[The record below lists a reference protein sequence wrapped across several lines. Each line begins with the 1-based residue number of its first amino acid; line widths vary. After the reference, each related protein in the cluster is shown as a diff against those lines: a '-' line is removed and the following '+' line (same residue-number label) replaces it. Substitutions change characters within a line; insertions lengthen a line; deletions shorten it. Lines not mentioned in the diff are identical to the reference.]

1 MAEEPHILGLALG
14 GGAFRGTAHLGV
26 LKALEEEGL
35 TPGFL
40 CGTSAGAMAAAFYAF
55 GMAPEDI
62 RNIARNLRWLK
73 ATNFTFSKLGLLS
86 NNEIG
91 NFIEKY
97 LGDVLI
103 EDSSIPLAIV
113 AADISTGEKVVFK
126 TGSLATAIM
135 ASTCIPGVF
144 MPTQV
149 DGRMLVDGA
158 IVENV
163 PIKVLKEMGA
173 RVCVGVDLGS
183 GGYRQPE
190 SLVEVLLNAFSIAI
204 DRTIHHQSDKA
215 DVIIKPSL
223 AGYSLTD
230 SGNSIKLYAEGY
242 RSGIMAL
249 DEINLLVEK
258 AGPSSLEVLEQK
270 FRSWLEA

>member
-1 MAEEPHILGLALG
+1 MAEDPHTLGLALG

-26 LKALEEEGL
+26 LKALEEERL
-35 TPGFL
+35 RPGFL

-55 GMAPEDI
+55 GMAPEEI

-91 NFIEKY
+91 KFIEKY
-97 LGDVLI
+97 LGEVQI

-144 MPTQV
+144 MPAQIN
-149 DGRMLVDGA
+149 GRMLVD
-158 IVENV
+158 NV
-163 PIKVLKEMGA
+163 PIKVLQEMGA
-173 RVCVGVDLGS
+173 KVCVGVDLGS

-190 SLVEVLLNAFSIAI
+190 SMVEVLLNAFSIAI
-204 DRTIHHQSDKA
+204 DRTIDNQGEKA

-249 DEINLLVEK
+249 DEIKLLVEK

-270 FRSWLEA
+270 FRSWLDT

>member
-1 MAEEPHILGLALG
+1 MEEDPHNLGLALG

-26 LKALEEEGL
+26 LKALEEENL
-35 TPGFL
+35 RPCAL

-55 GMAPEDI
+55 GMPPEEI
-62 RNIARNLRWLK
+62 RNVARNLRWLK
-73 ATNFTFSKLGLLS
+73 ATNLTFSKLGLLS

-91 NFIEKY
+91 KFIEKY

-103 EDSSIPLAIV
+103 EDSTIPLAIV

-126 TGSLATAIM
+126 TGSLSTAIM

-149 DGRMLVDGA
+149 DGKMLVDGA

-163 PIKVLKEMGA
+163 PVSVVKEMGA
-173 RVCVGVDLGS
+173 KVCVGVDLGS

-190 SLVEVLLNAFSIAI
+190 TLVEVLLNAFSIAI
-204 DRTIHHQSDKA
+204 DRSIHHQGDLA

-230 SGNSIKLYAEGY
+230 SGNSMKLYAEGY

-249 DEINLLVEK
+249 DEIKLLVEK

-270 FRSWLEA
+270 FKSWLDS

>member
-1 MAEEPHILGLALG
+1 MKEEPRTLGLALG

-35 TPGFL
+35 RPGFL
-40 CGTSAGAMAAAFYAF
+40 CGTSAGAMAAAFYSF
-55 GMAPEDI
+55 GMAPEEI

-73 ATNFTFSKLGLLS
+73 VTNLTFSKLGLLS

-91 NFIEKY
+91 KFIEKY

-126 TGSLATAIM
+126 TGSLADAIM

-144 MPTQV
+144 MPAQIN
-149 DGRMLVDGA
+149 GRMLVDGA

-163 PIKVLKEMGA
+163 PVKVLKDMGA
-173 RVCVGVDLGS
+173 KVCIGVDLGS

-204 DRTIHHQSDKA
+204 DRTIHHQRDQA
-215 DVIIKPSL
+215 DLIIKPSL

-242 RSGIMAL
+242 RSGIMVL
-249 DEINLLVEK
+249 DEIKILLDK
-258 AGPSSLEVLEQK
+258 AGPSSLEVLEHK
-270 FRSWLEA
+270 FRSWLET

>member
-1 MAEEPHILGLALG
+1 MKDNPQILGLALG
-14 GGAFRGTAHLGV
+14 GGACRGTAHLGV

-35 TPGFL
+35 RPGFL

-55 GMAPEDI
+55 GMPPEEI
-62 RNIARNLRWLK
+62 RNVARNLRWLK

-91 NFIEKY
+91 KFVEKY
-97 LGDVLI
+97 LGEVVI
-103 EDSSIPLAIV
+103 ENSSIPLAIV
-113 AADISTGEKVVFK
+113 AADISSGEKVVFK

-135 ASTCIPGVF
+135 SSTCIPGVF
-144 MPTQV
+144 MPAQV
-149 DGRMLVDGA
+149 KGRMLVDGA

-163 PIKVLKEMGA
+163 PVTVLKEMGA
-173 RVCVGVDLGS
+173 KVCVGVDLGS

-190 SLVEVLLNAFSIAI
+190 SLVEVVLNAFSIAI
-204 DRTIHHQSDKA
+204 DRTIHNTSDQA
-215 DVIIKPSL
+215 DVIIRPSL

-249 DEINLLVEK
+249 DEIRELVEK

-270 FRSWLEA
+270 FRIWLES

>member
-1 MAEEPHILGLALG
+1 
-14 GGAFRGTAHLGV
+14 
-26 LKALEEEGL
+26 LEEERL
-35 TPGFL
+35 RPGFL

-55 GMAPEDI
+55 GMAPEEI

-91 NFIEKY
+91 KFIEKY
-97 LGDVLI
+97 LGEVQI

-163 PIKVLKEMGA
+163 PIKVLQEMGA
-173 RVCVGVDLGS
+173 KVCVGVDLGS

-190 SLVEVLLNAFSIAI
+190 SMVEVLLNAFSIAI
-204 DRTIHHQSDKA
+204 DRTIHNQGEKA

-249 DEINLLVEK
+249 DEIKLLVEK

-270 FRSWLEA
+270 FRSWLDT

>member
-1 MAEEPHILGLALG
+1 MAEDPHTLGLALG

-35 TPGFL
+35 RPGFL

-55 GMAPEDI
+55 GMAPEEI
-62 RNIARNLRWLK
+62 RNVARNLRWLK

-91 NFIEKY
+91 KFIEKY
-97 LGDVLI
+97 LGEVLI

-163 PIKVLKEMGA
+163 PIKVL
-173 RVCVGVDLGS
+173 
-183 GGYRQPE
+183 
-190 SLVEVLLNAFSIAI
+190 LNAFSIAI
-204 DRTIHHQSDKA
+204 DRTIHHQGEKA

-249 DEINLLVEK
+249 DEIKLLVEK

-270 FRSWLEA
+270 FRSWLET

>member
-1 MAEEPHILGLALG
+1 
-14 GGAFRGTAHLGV
+14 

-35 TPGFL
+35 RPGFL
-40 CGTSAGAMAAAFYAF
+40 CGTSAGAMAAAFYSF
-55 GMAPEDI
+55 GMAPEEI

-73 ATNFTFSKLGLLS
+73 VTNLTFSKLGLLS

-91 NFIEKY
+91 KFIEKY

-126 TGSLATAIM
+126 TGSLADAIM

-144 MPTQV
+144 MPAQIN
-149 DGRMLVDGA
+149 GRMLVDGA

-163 PIKVLKEMGA
+163 PVKVLKDMGA
-173 RVCVGVDLGS
+173 KVCIGVDLGS

-190 SLVEVLLNAFSIAI
+190 SMVEVLLNAFSIAI
-204 DRTIHHQSDKA
+204 DRTIHHQRDQA
-215 DVIIKPSL
+215 DLIIKPSL

-242 RSGIMAL
+242 RSGIMVL
-249 DEINLLVEK
+249 DEIKILLDK
-258 AGPSSLEVLEQK
+258 AGPSSLEVLEHK
-270 FRSWLEA
+270 FRSWLET

>member
-1 MAEEPHILGLALG
+1 
-14 GGAFRGTAHLGV
+14 
-26 LKALEEEGL
+26 
-35 TPGFL
+35 
-40 CGTSAGAMAAAFYAF
+40 
-55 GMAPEDI
+55 MAPEEI

-73 ATNFTFSKLGLLS
+73 ATNLTFSKLGLLS

-91 NFIEKY
+91 KFIEKY

-126 TGSLATAIM
+126 TGSLADAIM

-144 MPTQV
+144 MPAQV
-149 DGRMLVDGA
+149 NGRMLVDGA

-163 PIKVLKEMGA
+163 PVKVLKEMGA
-173 RVCVGVDLGS
+173 KVRVGVDLGS

-204 DRTIHHQSDKA
+204 DRTIHHQREQA
-215 DVIIKPSL
+215 DLIIKPSL

-249 DEINLLVEK
+249 DEIKILVEK

-270 FRSWLEA
+270 FRSWLET

>member
-1 MAEEPHILGLALG
+1 MGEDPNILGFALG

-26 LKALEEEGL
+26 LKALEEGGFR
-35 TPGFL
+35 PGFL

-55 GMAPEDI
+55 GMAPEEI

-91 NFIEKY
+91 KFIEKY
-97 LGDVLI
+97 LGEVKI
-103 EDSSIPLAIV
+103 ENSSIPLAIV

-126 TGSLATAIM
+126 TGRLATAIM

-144 MPTQV
+144 MPTNV

-158 IVENV
+158 FVENV
-163 PIKVLKEMGA
+163 PVKVLLEMGA
-173 RVCVGVDLGS
+173 KVCVGGDLGS
-183 GGYRQPE
+183 GGYRRPK
-190 SLVEVLLNAFSIAI
+190 SVVDVLLNAFSIAI
-204 DRTIHHQSDKA
+204 DRTIHHQSEKA

-223 AGYSLTD
+223 SGYSLTD

-242 RSGIMAL
+242 RSGVMAL
-249 DEINLLVEK
+249 DKIKLVVEK
-258 AGPSSLEVLEQK
+258 AEPSSLQVLEKK
-270 FRSWLEA
+270 FRNWIET

>member
-1 MAEEPHILGLALG
+1 MAADSHFLGLALG

-26 LKALEEEGL
+26 LKALEEGGL
-35 TPGFL
+35 RPGFL

-55 GMAPEDI
+55 GMAPEEI
-62 RNIARNLRWLK
+62 RSIARNLRWLK

-91 NFIEKY
+91 KFIEKY
-97 LGDVLI
+97 LGEVQI
-103 EDSSIPLAIV
+103 ENSSIPLAIV

-135 ASTCIPGVF
+135 ASTSIPGVF
-144 MPTQV
+144 MPTKV

-163 PIKVLKEMGA
+163 PIKVLLEMGA
-173 RVCVGVDLGS
+173 KVCVGVDLGS

-204 DRTIHHQSDKA
+204 DRTIHHQSEQA

-223 AGYSLTD
+223 SGYSLTD

-242 RSGIMAL
+242 RSAIMVL
-249 DEINLLVEK
+249 DEIKLLVEK
-258 AGPSSLEVLEQK
+258 SGPSSLEVLEQK
-270 FRSWLEA
+270 FRGWLET

>member
-1 MAEEPHILGLALG
+1 MAEDPHTLGLALG

-35 TPGFL
+35 RPGFL

-55 GMAPEDI
+55 GMAPEEI
-62 RNIARNLRWLK
+62 RNVARNLRWLK

-91 NFIEKY
+91 KFIEKY
-97 LGDVLI
+97 LGDVQI

-163 PIKVLKEMGA
+163 PIKVLQEMGA
-173 RVCVGVDLGS
+173 KVCVGVDLGS

-190 SLVEVLLNAFSIAI
+190 TLVEVLLNAFSIAI
-204 DRTIHHQSDKA
+204 DRTIHHQS
-215 DVIIKPSL
+215 
-223 AGYSLTD
+223 
-230 SGNSIKLYAEGY
+230 E
-242 RSGIMAL
+242 
-249 DEINLLVEK
+249 
-258 AGPSSLEVLEQK
+258 
-270 FRSWLEA
+270 